1 MTAVRAACSYLLSPR
16 PGVPRGLPVPLPAT
30 APLSFPCLSNSQDV
44 VMFLEKAR
52 AKENPP
58 PVRGIDKQQV
68 AESPNVLI
76 H

>member
-1 MTAVRAACSYLLSPR
+1 ML
-16 PGVPRGLPVPLPAT
+16 
-30 APLSFPCLSNSQDV
+30 
-44 VMFLEKAR
+44 LEKAS

-68 AESPNVLI
+68 VESPNVLI